1 MQKNMTT
8 TLKAF
13 KHACLV
19 YRANPISYNNK
30 EYHVSDL
37 LGVKASV
44 VAQCQRMVR
53 EHIYGT
59 KESYGKD
66 IRNQDNEKSFV
77 IEQLL
82 NTKTVTKPQ
91 TTDQIHVYI
100 NENSKQQNSSI
111 ENFQHPS

>member
-44 VAQCQRMVR
+44 VA
-53 EHIYGT
+53 
-59 KESYGKD
+59 
-66 IRNQDNEKSFV
+66 
-77 IEQLL
+77 
-82 NTKTVTKPQ
+82 
-91 TTDQIHVYI
+91 
-100 NENSKQQNSSI
+100 
-111 ENFQHPS
+111 